1 MKKRKKLSKRS
12 TNPEKKN
19 ARAWVKAVNLYIPVP
34 VKGNEWR
41 GSISNRSIADV
52 KFIQIIIA
60 VMVAILRITVK
71 S

>member
-41 GSISNRSIADV
+41 GSISVAT
-52 KFIQIIIA
+52 KFTL
-60 VMVAILRITVK
+60 VYGPLFPILQGRLQ

>member
-1 MKKRKKLSKRS
+1 MKERKKLSKRS